1 MAQHDIPQHIA
12 YDLNLTV
19 VHTTGAKL
27 IRNYSS
33 YRPNFRSVPVSGRFG
48 NNFSFDV
55 MGTAIEIASKTLS
68 ARDLSEPNRNRVG
81 SGECLALSLTIE
93 EK

>member
-27 IRNYSS
+27 IRNYSG

-68 ARDLSEPNRNRVG
+68 ARDLSEHKTVTGWGVENV
-81 SGECLALSLTIE
+81 SLSLTQ
-93 EK
+93 